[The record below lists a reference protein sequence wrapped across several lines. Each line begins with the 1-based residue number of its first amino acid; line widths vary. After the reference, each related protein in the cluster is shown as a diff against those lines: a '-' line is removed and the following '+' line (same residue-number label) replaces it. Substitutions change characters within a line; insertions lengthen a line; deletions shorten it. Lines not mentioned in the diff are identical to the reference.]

1 MNVDFN
7 FTKELMYDV
16 EKHLYDNPD
25 TRRLVDELN
34 MPNDKTFGIFIENG
48 DWKHEHLWLDHL
60 VSDYLN
66 SRGIEFDSFTKHVGT
81 SDSDCYTAWHYFHIL
96 GEAEPML
103 YDVEG
108 DDELAAS
115 KAQEVANTLKYPV
128 SCRGTVYK
136 PNLTEN
142 LTESSIWAYQTI
154 IDRQPGEKLPSKTLL
169 YGNNFVMSRSPY
181 RRERISSDWKRH
193 ISKIIEWSYTN
204 YPGLFRTTHDYRLNN
219 FNDPNSE
226 DAFVGAIEDL
236 IENGHILLEESLLDC
251 DITKNS
257 RKKKQPCD
265 SITKDAGNVEHN
277 IEMFNKMNSPVEGPC
292 TNPVSGPMGEAFEGS
307 DNWVLIKTD
316 KWYDPE
322 GLGIEPDDEVICSGT
337 EDECREAFSDIV
349 VDARKKDKLYRE
361 QAAKGHHRPF
371 MMIEKL
377 DKYSL
382 IISYPNAQSKDV
394 YQLINKDSSS
404 NEELDDDILRNHGY
418 RQDNLKP
425 TFEIGD
431 RVAHRWADEYNVGT
445 IKDIRN
451 QDGIQYQVEW
461 DYSDGDYIEW
471 LYGDE
476 ITHWVDVNEDLTE
489 ARDPYFTPYGYK
501 DAAKVLNGKAPEYY
515 YHLKEIEMDQGDGEK
530 LARYARKLGLP
541 VVQDPDDDPDY
552 PTFYIL
558 GKYHWNDYF
567 YPYPSAHE
575 PTHEMNES
583 YISRDQMIDELK
595 RDGRGYNFNRF
606 TDAQIYKMYQ
616 KYVANK
622 PQIEDDNTDEYE
634 FVVHAMCD
642 RCGIRLNDGGTCP
655 ICDDGEEDYF
665 DEDLDSSD
673 YDSEIELYYPKLEFT
688 AYGPQRDVDD
698 WDERDVETDW
708 SYYVDQVEVEEFLC
722 DICQD
727 DLPEDC
733 PSYEDDYDAWNTYLN
748 KFVHDNF
755 DELFEKYK
763 QKILDHWEDYAT
775 EDAQE
780 NYDFNED
787 GIDWDS
793 MPGGHD
799 DFDI

>member
-96 GEAEPML
+96 GEAEPMF

-128 SCRGTVYK
+128 SCRGVIYK
-136 PNLTEN
+136 PA
-142 LTESSIWAYQTI
+142 LTESGYKSGDKYYGGLPAEPDYKG
-154 IDRQPGEKLPSKTLL
+154 PEKSARYYK
-169 YGNNFVMSRSPY
+169 
-181 RRERISSDWKRH
+181 E
-193 ISKIIEWSYTN
+193 
-204 YPGLFRTTHDYRLNN
+204 
-219 FNDPNSE
+219 
-226 DAFVGAIEDL
+226 L
-236 IENGHILLEESLLDC
+236 IEYFKDIVKEYFEYDVIGTSPVCVVLKTPDGKERVDLTKFDVCSDAEEAVEMASHYFDESLFEA
-251 DITKNS
+251 
-257 RKKKQPCD
+257 KKKKKNGALVNP
-265 SITKDAGNVEHN
+265 DAGNVEHN

-292 TNPVSGPMGEAFEGS
+292 NNPVSGPFGGGVMSESVDESYNVQFYQIFRSPTRPNENGKMVAQAGSEEEAHTKGKELCGAG
-307 DNWVLIKTD
+307 NYLIKAVCNDGKVRYLECVTD
-316 KWYDPE
+316 
-322 GLGIEPDDEVICSGT
+322 S
-337 EDECREAFSDIV
+337 
-349 VDARKKDKLYRE
+349 
-361 QAAKGHHRPF
+361 
-371 MMIEKL
+371 
-377 DKYSL
+377 
-382 IISYPNAQSKDV
+382 
-394 YQLINKDSSS
+394 
-404 NEELDDDILRNHGY
+404 
-418 RQDNLKP
+418 
-425 TFEIGD
+425 
-431 RVAHRWADEYNVGT
+431 
-445 IKDIRN
+445 
-451 QDGIQYQVEW
+451 
-461 DYSDGDYIEW
+461 
-471 LYGDE
+471 
-476 ITHWVDVNEDLTE
+476 
-489 ARDPYFTPYGYK
+489 
-501 DAAKVLNGKAPEYY
+501 
-515 YHLKEIEMDQGDGEK
+515 
-530 LARYARKLGLP
+530 
-541 VVQDPDDDPDY
+541 
-552 PTFYIL
+552 
-558 GKYHWNDYF
+558 
-567 YPYPSAHE
+567 
-575 PTHEMNES
+575 MNEAHV
-583 YISRDQMIDELK
+583 SRDQMISELK
-595 RDGRGYNFNRF
+595 CNGKRYNFSRF

-622 PQIEDDNTDEYE
+622 PQIEDDHTDEYE

-727 DLPEDC
+727 DLPED
-733 PSYEDDYDAWNTYLN
+733 DYDAWNTYLN

>member
-16 EKHLYDNPD
+16 EKHLYDNPA

-96 GEAEPML
+96 GEADPML
-103 YDVEG
+103 YDIEG
-108 DDELAAS
+108 NDEQAAI
-115 KAQEVANTLKYPV
+115 KAQEVADILKCPV
-128 SCRGTVYK
+128 KCRNIIYK
-136 PNLTEN
+136 PNLM
-142 LTESSIWAYQTI
+142 ES
-154 IDRQPGEKLPSKTLL
+154 K
-169 YGNNFVMSRSPY
+169 
-181 RRERISSDWKRH
+181 
-193 ISKIIEWSYTN
+193 
-204 YPGLFRTTHDYRLNN
+204 
-219 FNDPNSE
+219 
-226 DAFVGAIEDL
+226 
-236 IENGHILLEESLLDC
+236 DC
-251 DITKNS
+251 NQRYDNMFEA
-257 RKKKQPCD
+257 KKKKNPYD
-265 SITKDAGNVEHN
+265 SINTNAGNVEHN
-277 IEMFNKMNSPVEGPC
+277 IEMFNKMNSPAEEPC
-292 TNPVSGPMGEAFEGS
+292 NNPVSGPFGGEVMSESVDESYNVQFYQIFRSPTRPNENGKMVAQAGS
-307 DNWVLIKTD
+307 EEEAHIKGNELCGAGNYLIKAVCNDGKVRYLECVTD
-316 KWYDPE
+316 
-322 GLGIEPDDEVICSGT
+322 S
-337 EDECREAFSDIV
+337 
-349 VDARKKDKLYRE
+349 
-361 QAAKGHHRPF
+361 
-371 MMIEKL
+371 
-377 DKYSL
+377 
-382 IISYPNAQSKDV
+382 
-394 YQLINKDSSS
+394 
-404 NEELDDDILRNHGY
+404 
-418 RQDNLKP
+418 
-425 TFEIGD
+425 
-431 RVAHRWADEYNVGT
+431 
-445 IKDIRN
+445 
-451 QDGIQYQVEW
+451 
-461 DYSDGDYIEW
+461 
-471 LYGDE
+471 
-476 ITHWVDVNEDLTE
+476 
-489 ARDPYFTPYGYK
+489 
-501 DAAKVLNGKAPEYY
+501 
-515 YHLKEIEMDQGDGEK
+515 
-530 LARYARKLGLP
+530 
-541 VVQDPDDDPDY
+541 
-552 PTFYIL
+552 
-558 GKYHWNDYF
+558 
-567 YPYPSAHE
+567 
-575 PTHEMNES
+575 MNEAHV
-583 YISRDQMIDELK
+583 SRDQMISELK
-595 RDGRGYNFNRF
+595 CNGKRYNFARF

-622 PQIEDDNTDEYE
+622 PQIEDDYTDECE
-634 FVVHAMCD
+634 FVVHDMCD

-665 DEDLDSSD
+665 DEDLDSSN

-733 PSYEDDYDAWNTYLN
+733 PSYEDDYDAWNTYLD

-775 EDAQE
+775 EEAQE

>member
-16 EKHLYDNPD
+16 EKHLYDNPA

-96 GEAEPML
+96 GEADPML
-103 YDVEG
+103 YDIEG
-108 DDELAAS
+108 TDEQAAI
-115 KAQEVANTLKYPV
+115 KAQEVADMLKCPV
-128 SCRGTVYK
+128 KCRNIIYK
-136 PNLTEN
+136 PNLM
-142 LTESSIWAYQTI
+142 ES
-154 IDRQPGEKLPSKTLL
+154 K
-169 YGNNFVMSRSPY
+169 
-181 RRERISSDWKRH
+181 
-193 ISKIIEWSYTN
+193 
-204 YPGLFRTTHDYRLNN
+204 
-219 FNDPNSE
+219 
-226 DAFVGAIEDL
+226 
-236 IENGHILLEESLLDC
+236 DC
-251 DITKNS
+251 NQRYDNMFEA
-257 RKKKQPCD
+257 KKKKKPYD
-265 SITKDAGNVEHN
+265 SINTNAGNVEHN

-307 DNWVLIKTD
+307 DSWVLIKTD

-322 GLGIEPDDEVICSGT
+322 ALGIEPGDEVICSGT

-425 TFEIGD
+425 SDKNQILYVIKDSHGNILSRPNEDDNELWD
-431 RVAHRWADEYNVGT
+431 RV
-445 IKDIRN
+445 
-451 QDGIQYQVEW
+451 
-461 DYSDGDYIEW
+461 SSM
-471 LYGDE
+471 
-476 ITHWVDVNEDLTE
+476 E
-489 ARDPYFTPYGYK
+489 ARGKRALCVVACTPDMLKKEELEEAHDPYFTPYGYK
-501 DAAKVLNGKAPEYY
+501 DAVKVLNGKAPEYY

-541 VVQDPDDDPDY
+541 VVQDPEDDPDY

-622 PQIEDDNTDEYE
+622 PQIEDDHTDEHE

-665 DEDLDSSD
+665 DEDLNSSD

-688 AYGPQRDVDD
+688 AYGSQRDVDD

-733 PSYEDDYDAWNTYLN
+733 PRYEDDYDAWNTYLD

-763 QKILDHWEDYAT
+763 QKILDHWENYAT